1 MVVVDAQ
8 YVEPFTVDLAV
19 QRKSVAN
26 SNGNFTVVDVN
37 GNVLFNIKD
46 TLFSFH
52 DRHILYD
59 ANDKPVLTFKKKVSF
74 LILLLNSTCC
84 VNCDECCWTYVV

>member
-52 DRHILYD
+52 GFHYHILHT
-59 ANDKPVLTFKKKVSF
+59 NLLPVLPRVPVPDLDPFV
-74 LILLLNSTCC
+74 
-84 VNCDECCWTYVV
+84 